1 MAKKKKSLRWR
12 LGALVVVCAIAWMKY
27 QELLA
32 QVDSSVV
39 EVSAEAQKWGD
50 FDLLSNCQ
58 LVSHGHNDGDSFHV
72 ATSKGEF
79 EFRLYYVDAPESAA
93 KTYRN
98 GENNFKRLAQQ
109 GRVMGGLSQKQ
120 TTAIGKEA
128 KHFVNDLL
136 GQQKFRVVTRWE
148 NVYGPERR
156 YAFVLVRSN
165 GQERYL
171 HEILI
176 EKGMARIHTKPAKLP
191 DGTSVSSQLRQLRK
205 LEKMAKQQHQGAW
218 GVK

>member
-1 MAKKKKSLRWR
+1 M
-12 LGALVVVCAIAWMKY
+12 GALVVVCAIAWMKY
-27 QELLA
+27 QESLA
-32 QVDSSVV
+32 PADL
-39 EVSAEAQKWGD
+39 SAAETSTETQKWGD
-50 FDLLSNCQ
+50 FDLLTDCE
-58 LVSHGHNDGDSFHV
+58 LVSHRHNDGDSFHV
-72 ATSKGEF
+72 ATGKGEF

-109 GRVMGGLSQKQ
+109 GRAMGGLSQKQ
-120 TTAIGKEA
+120 ITGIGKEA
-128 KHFVNDLL
+128 KHFVKDLL
-136 GQQKFRVVTRWE
+136 GQQKFRVATRWE

-156 YAFVLVRSN
+156 YAFVLVLWN

-171 HEILI
+171 HEILV

-191 DGTSVSSQLRQLRK
+191 DGASVSSHLRQLRK

-218 GVK
+218 GIK

>member
-1 MAKKKKSLRWR
+1 M
-12 LGALVVVCAIAWMKY
+12 GVLVVIAVIAWMQYRESPPKTQTVSDGRKSETIAVPDFQKNAY
-27 QELLA
+27 DTLDACELI
-32 QVDSSVV
+32 
-39 EVSAEAQKWGD
+39 
-50 FDLLSNCQ
+50 
-58 LVSHGHNDGDSFHV
+58 SHRHNDGDSFHV
-72 ATSKGEF
+72 RCDKGDV
-79 EFRLYYVDAPESAA
+79 EFRLYYVDTPESAA

-109 GRVMGGLSQKQ
+109 ARAMGGLNQKE
-120 TTAIGKEA
+120 TTRIGKDA
-128 KHFVNDLL
+128 KYFVKALF
-136 GQQKFRVVTRWE
+136 GKQKFRVVTRWE

-156 YAFVLVRSN
+156 YAFVMVRWN

-191 DGTSVSSQLRQLRK
+191 DGTSISSHLRHLRK
-205 LEKMAKQQHQGAW
+205 LEKKAKQQHKGAW